1 MGCWGLGAKQQ
12 ETQGDLLRMLL
23 DTESSLEA
31 TGQRNRSCGAA
42 PVLGSRILYAGS
54 TTLAQLPNLQ
64 KKYRGY
70 TPPKEREELEPRLR
84 VQLAGTKV
92 KTLLQRSSLTWEP
105 DMYGNTRSEGSS
117 TLSWDGHL
125 ECALLLSALQLDVYT
140 KSLLVVNLAVDRWSN
155 ITLTSGFATCQH
167 VAFDKVLP

>member
-1 MGCWGLGAKQQ
+1 M
-12 ETQGDLLRMLL
+12 
-23 DTESSLEA
+23 
-31 TGQRNRSCGAA
+31 
-42 PVLGSRILYAGS
+42 LGSRILYAGS

-70 TPPKEREELEPRLR
+70 TSPKEREELEPRLR

-105 DMYGNTRSEGSS
+105 DVYGNTRSEGSS